1 MFVSL
6 PTWIMTFLQLLLSG
20 FQARSPSRQVV
31 HRSGSHSLRALL
43 QAHALVVH
51 LLLHLQTISY

>member
-1 MFVSL
+1 M
-6 PTWIMTFLQLLLSG
+6 PTWIETFLQLLLSG
-20 FQARSPSRQVV
+20 FQLRSPSRQVV

-51 LLLHLQTISY
+51 LLLHLQTISD